1 MELPFSSGIETERLG
16 RIESLDASATT
27 AERGE
32 RSRVQS
38 RCSVRCSPFVFSGPD
53 PGQESRFNEEHLYP
67 ADSSVKCLL
76 SCFGHS
82 MSTNHFT
89 RQTIIL
95 CAF

>member
-1 MELPFSSGIETERLG
+1 MLC
-16 RIESLDASATT
+16 SLFTI
-27 AERGE
+27 
-32 RSRVQS
+32 
-38 RCSVRCSPFVFSGPD
+38 VFSGPD

-67 ADSSVKCLL
+67 VDSSVKCLL

-89 RQTIIL
+89 LQTIIL